1 MSHPDPNYAHRSTHG
16 IPANMDPLGLVELA
30 LNIYINRAN
39 AGLVNR
45 RDHPSY
51 GYGKTAIRSD
61 LDKADALLTVLTVMK
76 GDSMNVTNL
85 YDSDE
90 VKERYPQ
97 YAKLRYLRRWVNSK
111 SEQTPPEES

>member
-1 MSHPDPNYAHRSTHG
+1 MSHPDPSYAHQQRHG
-16 IPANMDPLGLVELA
+16 VPANMDPLGLTELA
-30 LNIYINRAN
+30 LNIYINRATS
-39 AGLVNR
+39 ALVNR

-51 GYGKTAIRSD
+51 GYSKTAIRSD

-76 GDSMNVTNL
+76 GDSPNVTNL

-97 YAKLRYLRRWVNSK
+97 YNKLRYLRRWVNNK
-111 SEQTPPEES
+111 DAQAPKENA